1 MRIIIKTLLL
11 ISLFS
16 NVSFASLAN
25 NMAIIYPEP
34 LAHNDKIAAFVYKPD
49 VIYKYVGTYEYQAH
63 ITLESGEKASTI
75 AMGNS
80 SGWEIV
86 NNGNR
91 IFLRPLN
98 KYAKTNMTLI
108 TNRRIYQFLLDA
120 KTVKSMDDPSVF
132 FETRFIYPD
141 DIDSGFKVLD
151 KQAGSQ
157 IDFSEP
163 DKYNFN
169 YSFSGPSNIAPVK
182 IFDDDLFTYF
192 EFPKQNAEI
201 PAIFYVD
208 SDGYEGL
215 VNYRVQ
221 DNYIIV
227 ERIAD
232 LFTLRHGS
240 DTICVFN
247 DNRMAARKK

>member
-1 MRIIIKTLLL
+1 MKIIIKFFLL

-16 NVSFASLAN
+16 NVAWATSAD
-25 NMAIIYPEP
+25 NMAIIFPES
-34 LAHNDKIAAFVYKPD
+34 LAHNDKIATFVYKPD
-49 VIYKYVGTYEYQAH
+49 VIYKYVGTYQYQAH
-63 ITLESGEKASTI
+63 ITLEAGEKASTI

-86 NNGNR
+86 QNGNR
-91 IFLRPLN
+91 IFLRPIN
-98 KYAKTNMTLI
+98 RNAKTNMTLI
-108 TNRRIYQFLLDA
+108 TNKRIYQFLLDA
-120 KTVKSMDDPSVF
+120 KNVKSMDDPAVF

-141 DIDSGFKVLD
+141 DISSGFQILD
-151 KQAGSQ
+151 KQDGSK

-169 YSFSGPSNIAPVK
+169 YSFSGPSRVAPVK
-182 IFDDDLFTYF
+182 IFDDGVFTYF

-227 ERIAD
+227 ERTAD